1 MMEVHICSR
10 NGALLR
16 AFALG
21 DTEEVIIGRDD
32 GCDIRINSQAVSREH
47 CCIEQD
53 GETFFLRDLDSTAGT
68 IVEGNRIERIPL
80 THGLS
85 AEIGP
90 AILKFFHGEI

>member
-21 DTEEVIIGRDD
+21 DTAEVIIGRDD
-32 GCDIRINSQAVSREH
+32 DCDIRINSRAVSREH
-47 CCIEQD
+47 CCIEMD
-53 GETFFLRDLDSTAGT
+53 GDELFLRDLDSTSGT
-68 IVEGNRIERIPL
+68 IVEGNRIDRIPL
-80 THGLS
+80 RHGLS

-90 AILKFFHGEI
+90 AVVKFYNGEI